1 MYTFLVLGLYLFV
14 FLNKLLPY
22 EEENQLNIWVFQ
34 EKKSKKFGYKF
45 GYSQWLQLSLK
56 TLTWLHIILKI

>member
-34 EKKSKKFGYKF
+34 EKKVK
-45 GYSQWLQLSLK
+45 SLV
-56 TLTWLHIILKI
+56 TNLVIV